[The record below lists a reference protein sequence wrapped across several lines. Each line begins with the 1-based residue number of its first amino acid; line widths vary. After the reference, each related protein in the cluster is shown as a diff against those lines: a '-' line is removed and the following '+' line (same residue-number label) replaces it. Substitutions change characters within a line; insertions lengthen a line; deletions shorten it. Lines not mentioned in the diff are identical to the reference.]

1 METRTAA
8 TLALAGVGG
17 AVCMAAALLQRQR
30 RNRSAAEPE
39 LEHVLKANAAMERER
54 WLSSIGVQWVDGRAP
69 AQDVPQMDIV
79 DLAVELANF
88 SSEVGHE
95 ANGRGG
101 CVDRKPHKQRMS
113 ADFGGPMH
121 DGVRRSLASSP
132 FADHRA
138 SSSDQWRCSMAGP
151 KHATRRNEHPGHAYR
166 QRPGCAW
173 LAPTLGAAR
182 RCGARHLRRH
192 AADPDVCRCRNRP
205 GKEAHRCTV

>member
-1 METRTAA
+1 METRAAA
-8 TLALAGVGG
+8 TLALIGVGG
-17 AVCMAAALLQRQR
+17 VVCMAAALLHRQLR
-30 RNRSAAEPE
+30 RHRDGRRSVAEPE
-39 LEHVLKANAAMERER
+39 LEPVLKANAALERER

-69 AQDVPQMDIV
+69 AQDGAQMDVV

-88 SSEVGHE
+88 SAEVGHE

-138 SSSDQWRCSMAGP
+138 YSSQ
-151 KHATRRNEHPGHAYR
+151 
-166 QRPGCAW
+166 
-173 LAPTLGAAR
+173 
-182 RCGARHLRRH
+182 
-192 AADPDVCRCRNRP
+192 
-205 GKEAHRCTV
+205 